1 MPSPDEI
8 LRALPDATTD
18 AIPAS
23 SPETSSQTTIETP
36 SANISTNPP
45 ANLPANKSPNA
56 SGNISGNVSG
66 ITSTNAAIEQQHEP
80 QSMPARDIETQSSP
94 DNSDTADAP
103 QLNSLADIASLA
115 EEKGEML
122 LAALIRN
129 HVRLVALQPGLLEIA
144 LTGKPPEKFLGD
156 LAQHLRHW
164 TGARWLVSLSDE
176 PAGKTLAETKAVAAA
191 ERRDTIARTPLVTKI
206 AAIFPGATIEEI
218 SAIDAPVNELD
229 KDTESDDEEDTD

>member
-1 MPSPDEI
+1 MQSKHNFSNKKTYFFRAEI
-8 LRALPDATTD
+8 
-18 AIPAS
+18 
-23 SPETSSQTTIETP
+23 
-36 SANISTNPP
+36 
-45 ANLPANKSPNA
+45 
-56 SGNISGNVSG
+56 
-66 ITSTNAAIEQQHEP
+66 
-80 QSMPARDIETQSSP
+80 
-94 DNSDTADAP
+94 
-103 QLNSLADIASLA
+103 QL
-115 EEKGEML
+115 
-122 LAALIRN
+122 
-129 HVRLVALQPGLLEIA
+129 LVGAGD
-144 LTGKPPEKFLGD
+144 LGD